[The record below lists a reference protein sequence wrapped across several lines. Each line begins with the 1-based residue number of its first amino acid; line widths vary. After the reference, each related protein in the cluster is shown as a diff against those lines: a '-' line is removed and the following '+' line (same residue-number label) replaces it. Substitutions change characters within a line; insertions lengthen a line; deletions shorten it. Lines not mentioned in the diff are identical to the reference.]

1 MHHIVV
7 CVTIIALRNRF
18 WVPAARA
25 TARRLLCRCT
35 WCCKVTG
42 RHYTLPTSPELPQ
55 FRQDTS
61 VHPFSNI
68 SVDFIGHLTVKDRSG
83 NHIEVY
89 ICLFTCLTTRAINL
103 EIVED
108 LSTSSYL
115 QAFR

>member
-1 MHHIVV
+1 
-7 CVTIIALRNRF
+7 
-18 WVPAARA
+18 
-25 TARRLLCRCT
+25 
-35 WCCKVTG
+35 
-42 RHYTLPTSPELPQ
+42 LPQ

-61 VHPFSNI
+61 VRPFSNI
-68 SVDFIGHLTVKDRSG
+68 GVDFTGHLTVKDRAG
-83 NHIEVY
+83 NHIKVY